1 MKHQKKQKK
10 IKKNISDI
18 NEIVKGG
25 RKSEEETSAIK
36 KILKHFTNNQ
46 KKLSNS
52 LMNILKLYLKL
63 NIKQNMG
70 KVSKY

>member
-25 RKSEEETSAIK
+25 RKSEEKTSAIK

-46 KKLSNS
+46 KKLSNC

>member
-46 KKLSNS
+46 KKLSNC